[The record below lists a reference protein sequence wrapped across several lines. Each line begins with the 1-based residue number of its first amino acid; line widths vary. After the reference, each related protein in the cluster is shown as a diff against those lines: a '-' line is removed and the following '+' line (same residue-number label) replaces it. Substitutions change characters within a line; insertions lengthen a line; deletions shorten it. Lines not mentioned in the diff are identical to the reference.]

1 MIDVEFEIMVSYVV
15 EIMKC
20 EIEILN
26 EVEVDGY
33 CEHCMTLFYLC
44 TIAR

>member
-15 EIMKC
+15 ENMKC

-26 EVEVDGY
+26 EVEVDG
-33 CEHCMTLFYLC
+33 
-44 TIAR
+44 I

>member
-15 EIMKC
+15 ENMKC

-26 EVEVDGY
+26 EVEVNGY
-33 CEHCMTLFYLC
+33 CEHCMTL
-44 TIAR
+44 I